1 MDYAE
6 HDGPR
11 AGATSG
17 AFWPSGPHSSNGVR
31 YADSGRFA
39 PTDWYPDAD
48 TGIYPVLDG
57 YPGYQRYAGEPPAPG
72 AHQRPVRPP
81 ELDHDPAHLA
91 PVGYLPAH
99 LAPVGY
105 LPARQAPAGYLPV
118 RDELA
123 GSLAA
128 GPPPGRLARLRPDR
142 WILAI
147 GGLAAAVAVIVAFAT
162 AGGSTTAN
170 TAKTAQTATTRT
182 ATTHA
187 VLPGC
192 VWPRAG
198 R

>member
-11 AGATSG
+11 AAATSG
-17 AFWPSGPHSSNGVR
+17 AFWPSGPHSANGVR
-31 YADSGRFA
+31 YADSGRFPRA
-39 PTDWYPDAD
+39 GWHPDAD

-57 YPGYQRYAGEPPAPG
+57 YPGHQRFAGEPPAPG
-72 AHQRPVRPP
+72 AHQRLARPP
-81 ELDHDPAHLA
+81 ELDHDQAHLA
-91 PVGYLPAH
+91 PVGYP
-99 LAPVGY
+99 
-105 LPARQAPAGYLPV
+105 PARRAPAGYPPALG
-118 RDELA
+118 ELA
-123 GSLAA
+123 GFPAA